1 MTRTKK
7 NKIQATTNIAPVIE
21 TGASVKITSI
31 DENYYFGIYW
41 LNRNEEREFKIEEF
55 EKMKGLCLDFNER
68 IKKGKIKIE
77 Y

>member
-7 NKIQATTNIAPVIE
+7 NKIQYTNIAPVIE

-41 LNRNEEREFKIEEF
+41 LNKNQERIFKVEEF
-55 EKMKGLCLDFNER
+55 EKMKVLCIDFEER
-68 IKKGKIKIE
+68 LKKGKLKIE